1 VEEVR
6 IEVHAGLNVVEN
18 WHSGGDFIFY
28 GEGGKIQENQPQEQE
43 IAILASIYCKIAWS
57 ILTLSKPNM
66 SCKKKN
72 GWIR

>member
-28 GEGGKIQENQPQEQE
+28 GKGEKSKKINLRSRKLPS
-43 IAILASIYCKIAWS
+43 LVSTYCKIA
-57 ILTLSKPNM
+57 
-66 SCKKKN
+66 
-72 GWIR
+72 